1 MFWADHPPPH
11 FHAHYGEHEAV
22 IEIRT
27 SEIIE
32 GSLPLGAKSLVNQ
45 WIDLHRPE
53 LMEEWDRA
61 RRFQPLHK
69 IDPLP

>member
-1 MFWADHPPPH
+1 MP
-11 FHAHYGEHEAV
+11 HYGEHEAV

-32 GSLPLGAKSLVNQ
+32 GSLPIGAKSLVNQ

-53 LMEEWDRA
+53 LMQEWDRA
-61 RRFQPLHK
+61 RTFQPLHK